1 MNTCFLQSE
10 VENPFLL
17 YERMRSKN
25 PVYRD
30 EINGVWAIY
39 GYKNCLYVLEN
50 SRVKIPQSYSG
61 TEGSCSS
68 YTRIIRENLA
78 RRSNLPQHQKRKEV
92 VMYLVKLMEP
102 VDIKE
107 IMDGLLAGIHKESVD
122 WTETVAKVLPI
133 TVLLKSLRF
142 GKGDIDFILSN
153 ITIIKKYMTTA
164 MTHEDTGQLD
174 TVSQSLYPS
183 IEKHLRNMSRGM
195 ADTEIYVS
203 NLIGLCIQ
211 CYDAMWGLL
220 NNVLI
225 QFLCRKDTPEKDS
238 REYFR
243 KLVIETLRHIPV
255 FHHTRR
261 ILSADMKI
269 GGYHLQEG
277 EELLLMLASANR
289 DSAVF
294 ERAETFDPGRENNGD
309 YLTFSSGIHFCP
321 ADHFSISLATDMLD
335 YMTSRFKTMELSA
348 DITYA
353 PLYHAR
359 IPERVILKLS
369 E

>member
-10 VENPFLL
+10 EEDPFSM
-17 YERMRSKN
+17 YEKMRSKT

-39 GYKNCLYVLEN
+39 GYKDCLYVLQN
-50 SRVKIPQSYSG
+50 SRAKIPLSHSG
-61 TEGSCSS
+61 AERACNR

-78 RRSNLPQHQKRKEV
+78 RRSNPPQHQNRKEA
-92 VMYLVKLMEP
+92 VMHLVRLTEP
-102 VDIKE
+102 VDVKG
-107 IMDGLLAGIHKESVD
+107 IMDGLLAGIHNESVN

-142 GKGDIDFILSN
+142 GKRDIDFILSN

-164 MTHEDTGQLD
+164 MTREDVEQWN
-174 TVSQSLYPS
+174 TVSQRLYPS
-183 IEKHLRNMSRGM
+183 IEKHLRNRNPGM
-195 ADTEIYVS
+195 ADTDVYVS

-220 NNVLI
+220 NHVLI
-225 QFLCRKDTPEKDS
+225 QFLCRKDIPEKDS
-238 REYFR
+238 KDHFR
-243 KLVIETLRHIPV
+243 KLVIETLRYMPV

-261 ILSADMKI
+261 ILSADMEI
-269 GGYHLQEG
+269 GGYHLREG
-277 EELLLMLASANR
+277 DELLLVLASANR
-289 DSAVF
+289 DTAVF
-294 ERAETFDPGRENNGD
+294 VRAETFDPGRENNGD
-309 YLTFSSGIHFCP
+309 YLAFSSGIHFCP

-335 YMTSRFKTMELSA
+335 YMTSRFKTMELSE